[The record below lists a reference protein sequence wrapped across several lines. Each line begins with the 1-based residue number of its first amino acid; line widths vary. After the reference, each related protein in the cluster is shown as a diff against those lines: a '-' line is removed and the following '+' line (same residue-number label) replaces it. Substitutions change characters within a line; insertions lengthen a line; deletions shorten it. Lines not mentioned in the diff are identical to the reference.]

1 MGLVEPCFCYYDSI
15 CKSSG
20 FLFVVCFV
28 VVVFYDFLCGL
39 LLFCFFVFLLF
50 LYNCISC
57 CSVLRGLLFSV
68 SFLSLFLSFFQ
79 NV

>member
-50 LYNCISC
+50 FIQLY
-57 CSVLRGLLFSV
+57 
-68 SFLSLFLSFFQ
+68 
-79 NV
+79 